1 MHIHLDLSKY
11 ITNCPSSASTNR
23 YLLFNNDIYT
33 DHDKSLHRQTVGL
46 LYETALPP
54 RLRVKDVTISHLN
67 FYVIFLLARHLLTF
81 RGKKNTH
88 ITWGES
94 RIKNNKLGF
103 IAQNK
108 NGFAHGR

>member
-1 MHIHLDLSKY
+1 MIFIRATTNPFIGRLSACFTKQH
-11 ITNCPSSASTNR
+11 CR
-23 YLLFNNDIYT
+23 
-33 DHDKSLHRQTVGL
+33 
-46 LYETALPP
+46 PP
-54 RLRVKDVTISHLN
+54 LRVKDVTISHLN
-67 FYVIFLLARHLLTF
+67 FYVIFLLARHLLMF

-94 RIKNNKLGF
+94 RVKNNKLGF